1 MKNKTIILV
10 LLSFIIY
17 AFSASILSCKE
28 NKTETQN
35 KLTRIN
41 STYKMISI
49 KTTEQ
54 AQIQKNIKVFST
66 YSVKKL
72 QPQINELKL
81 SNFGILVKIYPL
93 PATDMIHLNI
103 PVQEEIKADIEIFS
117 IEGLKVKEL
126 SLILNNNQSNIDMDI
141 SDLISGYYFVNV
153 ESSSFRFNC
162 PLIINK

>member
-153 ESSSFRFNC
+153 ESS
-162 PLIINK
+162 